1 MQFCKPCLGFG
12 EQQAEDVA
20 FCFLGEVHLNGLADL
35 AELERG
41 DESSRGQRLQ
51 GRLQVFAVFLKD
63 AANFRFALLL
73 VGNGVLADKGPEDR
87 FGNVPL
93 DFVVLV
99 EVNTILGAVL
109 NNVAGEQQRFV
120 FLQVEGK
127 ILELLSNFLQCSI
140 LVSPLPFP
148 FPQPGLLL
156 LRKAQKLLDL
166 VDFQPIEHKAV
177 DKLLLKAFYLR
188 GLY

>member
-1 MQFCKPCLGFG
+1 MFCLHR
-12 EQQAEDVA
+12 
-20 FCFLGEVHLNGLADL
+20 EVHLDGLADL
-35 AELERG
+35 AKFERG
-41 DESSRGQRLQ
+41 DEPTRGQRLQ
-51 GRLQVFAVFLKD
+51 GGLQVFAVLFKD
-63 AANFRFALLL
+63 AAHLRFALLL
-73 VGNGVLADKGPEDR
+73 VGNGVLADECPEDR

-93 DFVVLV
+93 DFVVLM
-99 EVNTILGAVL
+99 EVNAVLGAVL